1 MATESTI
8 INVLT
13 DTFVK
18 FATRENLKKF
28 CNDNVIDFNDSS
40 FTKDRIFSLPVLLGL
55 ILYPKAHSLFIDE
68 MAYLEGIGSSIASA
82 AAFAWSPIFIA
93 PGLHLERTCVTCLR
107 WFDLFHAEHTE
118 DEEIFFGW
126 KKNGT

>member
-1 MATESTI
+1 MATKSTI

-55 ILYPKAHSLFIDE
+55 ILYPKAHTLFIDE

-82 AAFAWSPIFIA
+82 APFAKMRSLIPK
-93 PGLHLERTCVTCLR
+93 V
-107 WFDLFHAEHTE
+107 
-118 DEEIFFGW
+118 
-126 KKNGT
+126 